1 MRRTGRMDTKCRH
14 LFKNASTS
22 YQRTPA
28 RRDVGIPPAI
38 IPRLCERGRL
48 VRLARGLYHLADTE
62 EIDAAHSFAAAARL
76 APHGIIALQYHGL
89 TTQLP
94 YAVWIGLHHEA
105 RIPRTLPFRLEAV
118 RASGEAFA
126 AARATACASARR
138 PLPISQLSAGFGSG
152 LCLWGFFTGR
162 RY

>member
-28 RRDVGIPPAI
+28 RRDVGIPPAS

-94 YAVWIGLHHEA
+94 YAVWISLHTES
-105 RIPRTLPFRLEAV
+105 RSPRPPPFRIQCV
-118 RASGEAFA
+118 RPSRHAF
-126 AARATACASARR
+126 
-138 PLPISQLSAGFGSG
+138 PPHL
-152 LCLWGFFTGR
+152 
-162 RY
+162 